1 MEKEFEE
8 IYDFTNEKIARE
20 KEVIREFK
28 TDIRQSEGLII
39 GIIVICI
46 IISLI
51 TRITIAKYI
60 FVTVAA
66 MMLIFCGFY
75 IFSNER
81 KIIDKQNKF
90 SEFALSELAVRI
102 QDGFIYEKEA
112 EISGT
117 YYRKS
122 GFNRVYKDLR
132 SIGVISGTRN
142 GHNISAS
149 NVIVNGQNKELFR
162 GIFTYAELNH
172 SFEEIDLMRV
182 NSQNNKKEKYEIPG
196 TGIFMYSE
204 NTTRAQEVITEDI
217 VECMKDFMKDTKI
230 KFEMMVNKEFVFFR
244 FLDSAILTKP
254 IANDKETKEYLYKYF
269 RIIDF
274 TSQMSNLL
282 DNK

>member
-90 SEFALSELAVRI
+90 SEL
-102 QDGFIYEKEA
+102 
-112 EISGT
+112 
-117 YYRKS
+117 
-122 GFNRVYKDLR
+122 
-132 SIGVISGTRN
+132 
-142 GHNISAS
+142 
-149 NVIVNGQNKELFR
+149 
-162 GIFTYAELNH
+162 
-172 SFEEIDLMRV
+172 
-182 NSQNNKKEKYEIPG
+182 
-196 TGIFMYSE
+196 
-204 NTTRAQEVITEDI
+204 
-217 VECMKDFMKDTKI
+217 FMKKKQKYQEHIIENQDSIEFIKI
-230 KFEMMVNKEFVFFR
+230 
-244 FLDSAILTKP
+244 
-254 IANDKETKEYLYKYF
+254 
-269 RIIDF
+269 
-274 TSQMSNLL
+274 
-282 DNK
+282 